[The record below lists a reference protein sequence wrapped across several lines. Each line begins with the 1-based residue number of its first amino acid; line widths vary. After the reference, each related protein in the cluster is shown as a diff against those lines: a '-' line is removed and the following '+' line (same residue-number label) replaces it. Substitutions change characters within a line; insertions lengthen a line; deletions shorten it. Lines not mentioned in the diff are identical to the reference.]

1 MRIILD
7 MDEVIVDNYA
17 EYRRQYRE
25 LFGEPVDEAAY
36 HGKKIYQLPGAEGIR
51 DTLYE
56 KGHFRNLPAMPGAL
70 AGVKELYDK
79 HEVWIVTACMEF
91 RHSFL
96 EKYEWIE
103 EHLPFFPW
111 QRIYF
116 CGDKRLVTGDYMVDD
131 KVRNLKTFDGTGV
144 LFSASHNAH
153 DTGYH
158 RVNDWAELL
167 DYFRE
172 QERAREALQA

>member
-25 LFGEPVDEAAY
+25 LLGVEVDPAAY
-36 HGKKIYQLPGAEGIR
+36 HGRKIYDLPGAESIR
-51 DTLYE
+51 DTLYH
-56 KGHFRNLPAMPGAL
+56 KGHFRNLPPMAGAL
-70 AGVKELYDK
+70 EGVRELYDK
-79 HEVWIVTACMEF
+79 HEVWIVTASMEF
-91 RHSFL
+91 RYSFL

-111 QRIYF
+111 KRLYF

-131 KVRNLKTFDGTGV
+131 KVRNLRTFNGTGV

-153 DTGYH
+153 DTGYD
-158 RVNDWAELL
+158 RVNNWDELL
-167 DYFRE
+167 AYFRE
-172 QERAREALQA
+172 RESA